1 MNIERVPKNLPHS
14 ENFLVAEKV
23 MNEAFADCCNRLR
36 RVYFSMM
43 LPEVL
48 LLAWWCLRCLSL
60 RLFPFAVILLCSITL
75 HLKLSTFMRID
86 DNVVQSIGVSRMISY
101 RTGGLDAAIGL
112 APIRKFVMMSQ
123 YPPLVSWNLF
133 SIVGLL
139 VFAFATAVTTLLA
152 LLISLD
158 DLAFVA
164 AFVVHRTLV
173 CLLHYRQVQMF
184 YERAVINSARAIVGS
199 EKRAKLYA
207 QARGAQRVNA
217 MLDQLRSY
225 YNGNQQGF
233 LVSTS
238 EIIRERRQQRARQQ
252 HQQQAESQRT
262 CLQTSVTP
270 TAASDSNKKRIL

>member
-14 ENFLVAEKV
+14 ENFPIAEKV
-23 MNEAFADCCNRLR
+23 MDKEFASYCNSLR
-36 RVYFSMM
+36 RLYFLMI
-43 LPEVL
+43 LPEIL

-60 RLFPFAVILLCSITL
+60 RLFPFAVVLLCSIIL

-86 DNVVQSIGVSRMISY
+86 DNVVQSVGVSRMISY
-101 RTGGLDAAIGL
+101 RTGGLDAAVGL

-139 VFAFATAVTTLLA
+139 VFAFATAVATLLA
-152 LLISLD
+152 ILISID
-158 DLAFVA
+158 DLAFVI
-164 AFVVHRTLV
+164 AFAVHRTFV
-173 CLLHYRQVQMF
+173 CLLHYRQVQTF
-184 YERAVINSARAIVGS
+184 YERAVIDSARKIVCD

-238 EIIRERRQQRARQQ
+238 EIIRERRQQRTKLQQ
-252 HQQQAESQRT
+252 QQQAESQRT